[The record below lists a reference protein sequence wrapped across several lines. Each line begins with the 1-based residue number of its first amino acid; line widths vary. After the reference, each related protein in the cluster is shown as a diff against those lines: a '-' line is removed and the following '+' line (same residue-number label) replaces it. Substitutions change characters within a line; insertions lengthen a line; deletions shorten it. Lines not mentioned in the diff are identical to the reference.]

1 MMCLL
6 SSAMPP
12 QSRKRLTSL
21 CVCCVCAQ
29 LVKKEGPQILVRGV
43 GLNVVKVSLG
53 NSVGF
58 VLYELAKDCL
68 EVDGRVPPWRQKAA

>member
-1 MMCLL
+1 M
-6 SSAMPP
+6 
-12 QSRKRLTSL
+12 L
-21 CVCCVCAQ
+21 CVCSLLPCLRKAERDSHLSVCVVCAQ

>member
-1 MMCLL
+1 MD
-6 SSAMPP
+6 
-12 QSRKRLTSL
+12 T
-21 CVCCVCAQ
+21 CCVCAQ

-68 EVDGRVPPWRQKAA
+68 EVDGRVPPWRQKSA